1 MTREAMIK
9 DLATWIESL
18 KQSARND
25 EIFDISWFNGT
36 KHTPF
41 AIIGG
46 WMSGFNEDWSDLMCI
61 SKGDPSYCMCVK
73 IAINEGPYAYTDF
86 ELMNMPYDE
95 DGNVDDTCF
104 ALEWED
110 DSESLATWFVGEW
123 ERIMKEHGEE
133 I

>member
-1 MTREAMIK
+1 MTRETMIK
-9 DLATWIESL
+9 DLATWIEGL

-95 DGNVDDTCF
+95 DGNVDDTCV

-110 DSESLATWFVGEW
+110 DAESLASWFVCEW
-123 ERIMKEHGEE
+123 ERIMKERGE
-133 I
+133 